1 MWIKI
6 RTFGELQILT
16 RASYF
21 MMLLVPILAGI
32 WPAVRVGINK
42 YNAAITDSKA
52 ALDSASERI
61 EYIVLSASDTGKSSE
76 QISQILHSLQNNI
89 DLIIQDYSLQV
100 IEKTGLPSVWAFAFL
115 ASLAITIGHLIYQA
129 TAPALIQNYTF
140 RDYISE
146 EVKRFVETPSEG
158 QLEKARYFS
167 KDYHGDSR
175 DDEMYFSG
183 DSDAQKRKEV
193 TLIERGAN
201 VEYRRAAEMKLV
213 YATISG
219 VFYLIG
225 LGLTAWIIASQTVS
239 VINATWGA

>member
-76 QISQILHSLQNNI
+76 QIS
-89 DLIIQDYSLQV
+89 
-100 IEKTGLPSVWAFAFL
+100 
-115 ASLAITIGHLIYQA
+115 
-129 TAPALIQNYTF
+129 
-140 RDYISE
+140 
-146 EVKRFVETPSEG
+146 
-158 QLEKARYFS
+158 
-167 KDYHGDSR
+167 
-175 DDEMYFSG
+175 
-183 DSDAQKRKEV
+183 
-193 TLIERGAN
+193 
-201 VEYRRAAEMKLV
+201 
-213 YATISG
+213 
-219 VFYLIG
+219 
-225 LGLTAWIIASQTVS
+225 
-239 VINATWGA
+239 

>member
-21 MMLLVPILAGI
+21 MMLLVPILAGV
-32 WPAVRVGINK
+32 WPAIRAGINK
-42 YNAAITDSKA
+42 YNTAITDSKA

-61 EYIVLSASDTGKSSE
+61 EYIVLSASDPSKSSE
-76 QISQILHSLQNNI
+76 QISLILNSLQSNI

-115 ASLAITIGHLIYQA
+115 ASLAITIGHLVYQA
-129 TAPALIQNYTF
+129 TAPALIQSYTF

-158 QLEKARYFS
+158 QLEKASYFTNN
-167 KDYHGDSR
+167 YHADDSNN
-175 DDEMYFSG
+175 DEIHFSG
-183 DSDAQKRKEV
+183 DAQKRKEV
-193 TLIERGAN
+193 TLIERGASQ
-201 VEYRRAAEMKLV
+201 EYRHTANTKLA
-213 YATISG
+213 YALTSG

-225 LGLTAWIIASQTVS
+225 LGLTVWIIASQTVN
-239 VINATWGA
+239 VINATWG